1 MTASESLI
9 DKIAR
14 LERELA
20 EAKEAEKAH
29 RAKEKASI
37 IEQINS
43 LIAEHSVAAHE
54 LKFPSATRGSKAPSV
69 KAVKGAPGIPKYR
82 DPKTGATWT
91 GKGKPPAWIK
101 EVPNR
106 DEFLINS

>member
-1 MTASESLI
+1 MTAGESLS

-20 EAKEAEKAH
+20 EAKEAEKVH
-29 RAKEKASI
+29 RAKEKAGI

-54 LKFPSATRGSKAPSV
+54 LKFPSAIRGSRAPSA
-69 KAVKGAPGIPKYR
+69 KAVKGTPGIPKYR
-82 DPKTGATWT
+82 DPKSGATWT

-101 EVPNR
+101 GAPNR